1 MEVVTIPFGAY
12 GKAFFE
18 GWLAQQTRSGSSVGV
33 GAAGERG
40 CGTWRYQCQQLTS
53 VGRSALTPRS
63 LLRAPNLALSLVVY
77 SPCDQP
83 NRSDETGFHPILKV
97 ATASSSAEM

>member
-1 MEVVTIPFGAY
+1 MEVVAIPFGAY

-40 CGTWRYQCQQLTS
+40 CGTWRYQCQQLTKC
-53 VGRSALTPRS
+53 R
-63 LLRAPNLALSLVVY
+63 
-77 SPCDQP
+77 
-83 NRSDETGFHPILKV
+83 
-97 ATASSSAEM
+97 